1 MCVYPTH
8 MALLSL
14 ALGFSLVL
22 AAFLLGVA
30 LVLAAFGIA
39 FLVRSLAAGFFHPRL
54 LLRVLLYVSSGL
66 AVL

>member
-1 MCVYPTH
+1 

-39 FLVRSLAAGFFHPRL
+39 FLVRGFAAGFFHTRL
-54 LLRVLLYVSSGL
+54 LLGVLLYVSAGL